1 MRKITEIAV
10 ILFMATVLFAGCMEF
25 SDSIVLV
32 ELQEDGSA
40 MVTIVFS
47 NLSEKRNGKML
58 TRDELIESMR
68 KECVDK
74 GKASTAEERLI
85 VCEANKSPEILGAPL
100 PSDDRVD
107 GYYTVHIKEAAK
119 FLNDMSIK
127 KGGITLPV
135 ELNKTES
142 SLKLRTMSETV
153 TDGVTS
159 CTYMIRTPWPIK
171 KTNADVVIGSH
182 NLAIWNCTD
191 DKEGL
196 AVEIEAEKG
205 SSAGADKESK

>member
-1 MRKITEIAV
+1 MIKITKIAL
-10 ILFMATVLFAGCMEF
+10 ILFIAAVLFAGCIEF
-25 SDSIVLV
+25 SDSIILI

-40 MVTIVFS
+40 MLTVVFS
-47 NLSEKRNGKML
+47 NLSEKRNGKLL

-74 GKASTAEERLI
+74 GNASTAEERLI
-85 VCEANKSPEILGAPL
+85 VCEADKSPEILGAPL

-107 GYYTVHIKEAAK
+107 GYYTAHIKEAAK

-127 KGGITLPV
+127 KGGVPLPV
-135 ELNKTES
+135 ELDKTES

-153 TDGVTS
+153 SEGQKS

-205 SSAGADKESK
+205 SSAGADKELK